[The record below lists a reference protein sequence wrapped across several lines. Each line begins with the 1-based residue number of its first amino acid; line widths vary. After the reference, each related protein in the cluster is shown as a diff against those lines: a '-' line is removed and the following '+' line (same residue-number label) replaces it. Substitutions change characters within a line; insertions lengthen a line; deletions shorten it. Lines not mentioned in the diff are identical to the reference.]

1 LENDGLKQSF
11 FGVNFHNYSSRKHN
25 TKFACI
31 FFVTVLAISILAHF
45 SFSVPSF
52 AKEKVTLRALFVD
65 PKDRWD
71 MLIPM
76 ALQNLTAKH
85 PELDIEINYT
95 VLPYNDARDKMLKTM
110 ANQTSIDLIS
120 VDQIWLGEFADRG
133 FLTDLTNHSEA
144 WGRAAE
150 WYETNWDGGAYND
163 KIYGIWLWTD
173 VRSIWYWKDLLN
185 DSAVNADSL
194 KSWAGYIESAKKLN
208 NALKDQGIRG
218 VQLTGGPGS
227 QNEWYPFLWM
237 LEGDIIENRPGHP
250 TKGRYWFPSYNSTEG
265 VKALEF
271 YKQLVD
277 AGVRP
282 NTINFEK
289 EFANRKYAVMLAGSW
304 LPGNFPSLTKEKLE
318 QQIGMIPMFPVP
330 NGNTTTATIMGGW
343 LLSIPETSRN
353 KELAWE
359 LITIISRPEILSPM
373 LAKYG
378 YLPTQ
383 IPIGDGPYSAELR
396 KSIAYYDELISLI
409 QFGHSRPNIPEY
421 PQIAD
426 HIREAIDD
434 VFSGVKAP
442 KQALD
447 DAAAKSAKALGW

>member
-1 LENDGLKQSF
+1 L
-11 FGVNFHNYSSRKHN
+11 VNFHNYPSRKHN
-25 TKFACI
+25 IKFACI
-31 FFVTVLAISILAHF
+31 FLVTVLAISILAHF
-45 SFSVPSF
+45 GFSVPSF

-76 ALQNLTAKH
+76 ALQDLTAKH

-208 NALKDQGIRG
+208 NALKDQGIQG

-318 QQIGMIPMFPVP
+318 QQVGMIPMFPVP

-434 VFSGVKAP
+434 VFSGVKEP

-447 DAAAKSAKALGW
+447 AAAAKSAKALGW

>member
-1 LENDGLKQSF
+1 
-11 FGVNFHNYSSRKHN
+11 
-25 TKFACI
+25 
-31 FFVTVLAISILAHF
+31 
-45 SFSVPSF
+45 
-52 AKEKVTLRALFVD
+52 
-65 PKDRWD
+65 
-71 MLIPM
+71 
-76 ALQNLTAKH
+76 
-85 PELDIEINYT
+85 
-95 VLPYNDARDKMLKTM
+95 
-110 ANQTSIDLIS
+110 
-120 VDQIWLGEFADRG
+120 
-133 FLTDLTNHSEA
+133 
-144 WGRAAE
+144 
-150 WYETNWDGGAYND
+150 
-163 KIYGIWLWTD
+163 
-173 VRSIWYWKDLLN
+173 
-185 DSAVNADSL
+185 
-194 KSWAGYIESAKKLN
+194 
-208 NALKDQGIRG
+208 
-218 VQLTGGPGS
+218 
-227 QNEWYPFLWM
+227 M
-237 LEGDIIENRPGHP
+237 LEGDIIEMRPGHP

-289 EFANRKYAVMLAGSW
+289 EFVNRKYAVMLAGSW
-304 LPGNFPSLTKEKLE
+304 LPGNFPSLTKENLE
-318 QQIGMIPMFPVP
+318 QQVGMIPMFPVP

-421 PQIAD
+421 SQIAD

-434 VFSGVKAP
+434 VFSGVKEP

>member
-1 LENDGLKQSF
+1 MKESY

-25 TKFACI
+25 IKFACI
-31 FFVTVLAISILAHF
+31 FLVTVLAISILVHI

-71 MLIPM
+71 MLFPI
-76 ALQNLTAKH
+76 ALQDLTAKH

-120 VDQIWLGEFADRG
+120 VDQIWLGEFANRG
-133 FLTDLTNHSEA
+133 FLTDLTNHSKA

-185 DSAVNADSL
+185 EAGVDPNSL
-194 KSWAGYIESAKKLN
+194 KTWAGYIESAKKLN
-208 NALKDQGIRG
+208 NALKDQGIQG

-237 LEGDIIENRPGHP
+237 LGGDIIESKPAHP
-250 TKGRYWFPSYNSTEG
+250 TKGEYWFPSYNSTEG

-271 YKQLVD
+271 YKHLVD

-304 LPGNFPSLTKEKLE
+304 LPGNFPSLTKENFE
-318 QQIGMIPMFPVP
+318 QQVGMIPMFPVP

-373 LAKYG
+373 LARYG

-396 KSIAYYDELISLI
+396 KSIAYYDQLISLI
-409 QFGHSRPNIPEY
+409 RFGHSRPNIPEY

-434 VFSGVKAP
+434 VFSGVKEP

-447 DAAAKSAKALGW
+447 AAAAKSAKALGW